1 MSGSSSTTRMRCGVS
16 GGIQGLAEII
26 VTDVHGNCRLSL
38 AITGLHEC
46 SAIVTLAS
54 RGRRGERAPR
64 PFRNFERTM
73 HIIAALCLAFQAA
86 AASPDTA
93 HIVIVATTD
102 VHGRALGW
110 DYVRDAASPGGLSRA
125 ATALETL
132 RAPYPASLVL
142 VDAGDLLQGNPFA
155 AFYARDDKRQ
165 PQPIVDA
172 LNALQY
178 DAVTPGDHDFDF
190 GLDFLRRAAGDATY
204 HYVSANVVSDSGKT
218 LFAPT
223 VMLARGPIKIG
234 ITGLT
239 TPSTNLWDRAQ
250 LGRYHVRRSE
260 EHTSELQS

>member
-1 MSGSSSTTRMRCGVS
+1 
-16 GGIQGLAEII
+16 
-26 VTDVHGNCRLSL
+26 
-38 AITGLHEC
+38 
-46 SAIVTLAS
+46 
-54 RGRRGERAPR
+54 
-64 PFRNFERTM
+64 M
-73 HIIAALCLAFQAA
+73 HIIAALYLAFQAA

-93 HIVIVATTD
+93 HVVIVATTD
-102 VHGRALGW
+102 VHGP
-110 DYVRDAASPGGLSRA
+110 AAA
-125 ATALETL
+125 APARET
-132 RAPYPASLVL
+132 RRPRYPPSLVL

-178 DAVTPGDHDFDF
+178 DAVTPGNHDFDF

-239 TPSTNLWDRAQ
+239 T
-250 LGRYHVRRSE
+250 
-260 EHTSELQS
+260 